1 MHTYKHKLKVFL
13 FHAACVMNG
22 ACRGGRWLTVEHG
35 VKERQI
41 NNLRRN
47 FEIE

>member
-1 MHTYKHKLKVFL
+1 MHTYKHKLKVFYIIPRSL
-13 FHAACVMNG
+13 ACVMNG

-41 NNLRRN
+41 NNLR
-47 FEIE
+47 